1 MKNVEENSRHHFIT
15 GNVVHLRRRFPLR
28 KAAPGPYKIVAQLPE
43 RDGQFQYRI
52 KSGLEPF
59 YRTVNENEL
68 EVDGRSSAD
77 EHLKQQA

>member
-1 MKNVEENSRHHFIT
+1 MALSTSGHSFII
-15 GNVVHLRRRFPLR
+15 GNVVHFRRRFPLR

-59 YRTVNENEL
+59 FRTVNENEV
-68 EVDGRSSAD
+68 EADGQSSAHQ
-77 EHLKQQA
+77 HLEQQA

>member
-1 MKNVEENSRHHFIT
+1 MAFDTSGHGFII
-15 GNVVHLRRRFPLR
+15 GNVVHFRRRFPLR

-52 KSGLEPF
+52 KSGSEPF

-68 EVDGRSSAD
+68 EVDGRSSTD